1 MNPGGQRPR
10 RHQDRFPG
18 PVGGDTTPVAVPEGA
33 RLGRARSGLTVQATK
48 LVAHVGRGTTSVDR
62 FERVGAEQLVQ
73 ARRTSPKPCHD
84 ACPECSSTGHER
96 PGWPSSWPTSRPTR
110 CRGPRRASPADYAT
124 KWLRT
129 RTGLRPRSREMYES
143 LLGIHILP
151 GFEGL
156 SLGSITP
163 DRVRAWHSA
172 MVDGSSPT
180 MAPKAYRLLRSI
192 LATAVDDDV
201 LVKNPARIR
210 SAGQEQAI
218 ERRVPTLPQLY
229 PLADAV
235 DGRYRAMVLTA
246 GLAGLRWGEV
256 TALTR
261 RRVDLLHATITVA
274 EQRVRLDSGQMMVGP
289 PKSDAGRR
297 TVAIPAPLV
306 AELADHLGRY
316 VVAGADAVVF
326 TSGAGAPLDRT
337 NFRERVWRPACAEV
351 GVQVTFHD
359 LQHLAATLAAVT
371 GATTKEIMARLGHS
385 TQQAAL
391 MYQHATADRDAA
403 IPEALTGMVE
413 AAGLAT
419 VSNIRPR
426 HRCAMDEG

>member
-1 MNPGGQRPR
+1 
-10 RHQDRFPG
+10 
-18 PVGGDTTPVAVPEGA
+18 
-33 RLGRARSGLTVQATK
+33 
-48 LVAHVGRGTTSVDR
+48 
-62 FERVGAEQLVQ
+62 
-73 ARRTSPKPCHD
+73 
-84 ACPECSSTGHER
+84 
-96 PGWPSSWPTSRPTR
+96 
-110 CRGPRRASPADYAT
+110 
-124 KWLRT
+124 
-129 RTGLRPRSREMYES
+129 MYES
-143 LLGIHILP
+143 LFGIHILP

-163 DRVRAWHSA
+163 ERVRTWHA
-172 MVDGSSPT
+172 GMVGGASPS
-180 MAPKAYRLLRSI
+180 MGPKAYRLLRSI

-210 SAGQEQAI
+210 SAGQERAT
-218 ERRVPTLPQLY
+218 ERRVPTLPQLFA
-229 PLADAV
+229 LADAV

-274 EQRVRLDSGQMMVGP
+274 EQRVRLDSGEMMVGP

-326 TSGAGAPLDRT
+326 TSASGAPLDRT

-359 LQHLAATLAAVT
+359 LRHLAATLAAVT

-403 IPEALTGMVE
+403 IAEALTGMVE

-419 VSNIRPR
+419 VLNIGAR